1 MFSVMIVDDEP
12 KQRLGL
18 QTLIPWKELG
28 YEVTDTAASGKEA
41 LRSLEQ
47 EVPDL
52 IVVDIR
58 MPGMDGLQLLQ
69 EIRQRG
75 WNVHAVILSGYAD
88 FEYARRALQYGVE
101 GYLLKPVNKEEM
113 ASLLKKLHARLAAAQ
128 LDKQVQLKTYTREW
142 LVYSLL
148 SGTFAAEDGDLG
160 ILSGSLGLDWPK
172 YQVVLL
178 GFPGIRSEE
187 DDRIGRFRERLNKTY
202 ASDGRSVVLT
212 FASYIVL
219 LLGSLP
225 AGDFERARFYRET
238 HLLAEE
244 LRGEM
249 TAAAGEPV
257 YALRDIPESFQS
269 ARALLDRSF
278 FYDRGRLLTPEAP
291 ISYASIDTG
300 GDLSDRKELAF
311 RLSFS
316 VDVGHAE
323 MIQSLLDDAAARKVG
338 EGAGEAEIREHF
350 FYLANEVAR
359 KVPPRLWAEAGEA
372 GGPTPF
378 LSGISGQRTIRELV
392 GYVTGMLEKLA
403 HCADYTSR
411 DNEIRRMLDYID
423 RHYNEN
429 LKLETLSEVFNYSS
443 SYLGQL
449 FKSETGEYFNSYLD
463 RVRIEK
469 AKQLLAQGLKVYK
482 VAEKVG
488 YSNVN
493 YFHHKFKKLA
503 GQSPSSYQKNSHL

>member
-18 QTLIPWKELG
+18 QTLITWKALG
-28 YEVTDTAASGKEA
+28 YEITDTAASGKEA
-41 LRSLEQ
+41 LRSLE
-47 EVPDL
+47 EELPDL

-101 GYLLKPVNKEEM
+101 GYLLKPINKEEM
-113 ASLLKKLHARLAAAQ
+113 ADLLEKLHPRLAAAQ
-128 LDKQVQLKTYTREW
+128 LDRQMQLKTYTREW

-148 SGTFAAEDGDLG
+148 SGTLAAEDGELG

-178 GFPGIRSEE
+178 EFPGIRSEE
-187 DDRIGRFRERLNKTY
+187 DDRIGRFRERLNKVY

-212 FASYIVL
+212 LASYIVL

-225 AGDFERARFYRET
+225 AGDFERVRFYRET
-238 HLLAEE
+238 HLLVED

-291 ISYASIDTG
+291 ISYTSVDTG
-300 GDLSDRKELAF
+300 GNLPDQEDLAF
-311 RLSFS
+311 RLSYS
-316 VDVGHAE
+316 IDVGHAE
-323 MIQSLLDDAAARKVG
+323 AIQSLLDEAAARMVG

-350 FYLANEVAR
+350 FYLANEAAR
-359 KVPPRLWAEAGEA
+359 KVPPRLWAEVGEA
-372 GGPTPF
+372 GGPSFF

-411 DNEIRRMLDYID
+411 DNGIRRMLDYID

-469 AKQLLAQGLKVYK
+469 AKQLLAQGMKVYE
-482 VAEKVG
+482 VAEKAG
-488 YSNVN
+488 YANVN
-493 YFHHKFKKLA
+493 YFHHKFKKLV
-503 GQSPSSYQKNSHL
+503 GQSPSSYQKNSHP